1 MRMWNS
7 WVLLKSEFIRLYKYK
22 IIPIS
27 FGISLLWMALLYV
40 LGPEGALQFVGLF
53 IALDAS
59 VMSILM
65 LGASLFFE
73 REENTLKPLLV
84 TPVSVETIIMV
95 KVISGIYV
103 ALQSA
108 VLVSLFVD
116 VAMGLSVNYGA
127 LIGLVSLIAITH
139 AMIGFV
145 MSMRSPD
152 FTSLLVAIIL
162 YSFIFALPPL
172 LITLELIPGWL
183 ETILWIS
190 PIHDALM
197 YMNIVFD
204 LDQALAL
211 TDWPFL
217 ISLVYLLGLSSILY
231 LKFIRPNYANAAV
244 KE

>member
-1 MRMWNS
+1 MTHS
-7 WVLLKSEFIRLYKYK
+7 WTLLKSELGRLYKYK

-27 FGISLLWMALLYV
+27 FGISVIWMAV
-40 LGPEGALQFVGLF
+40 LFFLGSENARQFVGLF

-84 TPVSVETIIMV
+84 TPVSVGTLIFV
-95 KVISGIYV
+95 KVVSGIYI

-116 VAMGLSVNYGA
+116 LVLGVSVNYVA
-127 LIGLVSLIAITH
+127 LIVLVSVIATSH

-145 MSMRSPD
+145 FSMRSRD
-152 FTSLLVAIIL
+152 FTSLLVSIFG
-162 YSFIFALPPL
+162 YSFVFALPPL
-172 LITLELIPGWL
+172 LITLNLLPVWVDNV
-183 ETILWIS
+183 LWIS
-190 PIHDALM
+190 PIYDALI
-197 YMNIVFD
+197 YMNIVFN
-204 LDQALAL
+204 LDQALAF
-211 TDWPFL
+211 TDWTF
-217 ISLVYLLGLSSILY
+217 IVSLVYLTGVSAGLYI
-231 LKFIRPNYANAAV
+231 KIIRPNYPNAAV

>member
-1 MRMWNS
+1 MSNS
-7 WVLLKSEFIRLYKYK
+7 LILLKSEFIRLYKYK

-27 FGISLLWMALLYV
+27 LGISILWMLILYV
-40 LGPEGALQFVGLF
+40 MGPSSAKQFVGLF

-59 VMSILM
+59 IMSILM

-84 TPVSVETIIMV
+84 TPVSIESIILV

-108 VLVSLFVD
+108 VLVSIFVGG
-116 VAMGLSVNYGA
+116 VMGLTVHYGA

-145 MSMRSPD
+145 MSMRAPD
-152 FTSLLVAIIL
+152 FNGLLVSIIL

-172 LITLELIPGWL
+172 LITLEIIPLWL
-183 ETILWIS
+183 ENILWIS
-190 PIHDALM
+190 PIHDALI
-197 YMNIVFD
+197 YMNMVFD
-204 LDQALAL
+204 VDQALTV

-217 ISLVYLLGLSSILY
+217 ISLVYLIGLSGGLY
-231 LKFIRPNYANAAV
+231 IKIIRPNYANAAV